1 VPVQWVSRLAV
12 LTSSDDVAD
21 RRRNLSSA
29 ISTRCP
35 QRRSTTANP
44 GIGGHGPWCLKC
56 WWRHHNWIS
65 PGPNVSAAPARLDRP
80 RALVS
85 VAAAPRLNPGG
96 GQGAG
101 GPLAELAGHHGS
113 SLSSSSSTNEQR
125 NNRKKQR
132 LAAALAITGL
142 FQRRGSGSGKAGE
155 GQHD

>member
-1 VPVQWVSRLAV
+1 VSQV
-12 LTSSDDVAD
+12 LVA
-21 RRRNLSSA
+21 
-29 ISTRCP
+29 TP
-35 QRRSTTANP
+35 QLDQPRA
-44 GIGGHGPWCLKC
+44 KC
-56 WWRHHNWIS
+56 VGS
-65 PGPNVSAAPARLDRP
+65 GARLDRP

-142 FQRRGSGSGKAGE
+142 FQRRGSGSGRGGAARLASG
-155 GQHD
+155 GGDGGRPSRP